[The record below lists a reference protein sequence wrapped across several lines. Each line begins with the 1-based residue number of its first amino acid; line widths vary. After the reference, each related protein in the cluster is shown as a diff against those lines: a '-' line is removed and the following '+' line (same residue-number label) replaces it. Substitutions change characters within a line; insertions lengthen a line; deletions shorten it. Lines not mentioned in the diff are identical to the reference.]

1 MKTIHKVLIANRAEI
16 ACRIISTLRKM
27 GIKSVAIYSEAD
39 RLSRHVRL
47 ADEAYYIGQ
56 SPSSE
61 SYLKG
66 DAIIQIALQ
75 CGADAIHPGYGFLSE
90 NANFSRKVMASGLI
104 FIGPS
109 PEAMEQMGAKIAAKN
124 TAMNAGVPLVPGT
137 TEAITDLD
145 EAMKVAAGIGFPIL
159 VKASAGGGGKG
170 MRIVN
175 TANEFKDQAARAIS
189 EAQSSFGDGSVFIEK
204 FVTSPKHIEIQI
216 LADQHGNVLYLFER
230 ECSVQ
235 RRHQKV
241 VEEAPS
247 SAITPEIRAA
257 MGKSA
262 VQLAKTCNYT
272 GAGTVEFLLDED
284 KNFYFLEMNTRLQVE
299 HPVTE
304 YITGLDLVEWQ
315 IRIASGEVLNITQES
330 LKISGHAMEL
340 RICAEDPRNNFLP
353 ATGDIEEFDIPE
365 GDGIRID
372 TGFLKGDTVPVYYD
386 SMIAKL
392 IVHAPNRQ
400 SAIEKLSAA
409 ISQFRI
415 EGIPTT
421 LTFGGFAIN
430 HQAFKDGSFDTNF
443 IQNYYDEAHLLDWKE
458 EELKVAGIA
467 ATYFYEQLSAR
478 PPQIQR
484 ASSNWKRRSLK

>member
-1 MKTIHKVLIANRAEI
+1 MNTIHKVLIANRAEI

-27 GIKSVAIYSEAD
+27 GIKSVAIYSDAD

-47 ADEAYYIGQ
+47 ADEAYYVGP

-61 SYLKG
+61 SYLRG
-66 DAIIQIALQ
+66 DIIIKIALK

-90 NANFSRKVMASGLI
+90 NAEFSRKVMQNGLV

-124 TAMNAGVPLVPGT
+124 TALHAGVPLVPGT
-137 TEAITDLD
+137 TEAMTDID
-145 EAMKVAAGIGFPIL
+145 EAMKVAAEIGFPIL

-175 TANEFKDQAARAIS
+175 SADEFKDQAARAIS
-189 EAQSSFGDGSVFIEK
+189 EAESSFGDGAVFIEK
-204 FVTSPKHIEIQI
+204 FVSSPKHIEIQI

-247 SAITPEIRAA
+247 SAITPVIRAA
-257 MGKSA
+257 MGNAA
-262 VQLAKTCNYT
+262 VQLAKTCKYT
-272 GAGTVEFLLDED
+272 GAGTVEFLLDQD

-315 IRIASGEVLNITQES
+315 IRIASGETLTITQDS
-330 LKISGHAMEL
+330 LKIEGHAMEL

-353 ATGDIEEFDIPE
+353 ATGNLEEFEMPE
-365 GDGIRID
+365 GEGIRID

-400 SAIEKLSAA
+400 SAIEKLSSA
-409 ISQFRI
+409 ISKFRI
-415 EGIPTT
+415 DGIPTT

-443 IQNYYDEAHLLDWKE
+443 IRDYYEEAHLLDWKE

-467 ATYFYEQLSAR
+467 ATYFYEQLCSR
-478 PPQIQR
+478 PPEIQG